1 MKARLL
7 LLILGLGLAVLPGT
21 AAPAAGSRLD
31 GRWQLV
37 PARSS
42 ALSFWRT
49 FEVTVVTEGNRVV
62 LTRVLASGDRSA
74 REAFEL
80 DVTKP
85 DNRVPIDWWADN
97 RYMGLYI
104 GGDGAKHVRASWIDD
119 GRTLRLDSTFVV
131 TTQQGEKTV
140 NILSDYKVS
149 LDGDQLTLIELRSS
163 RLQPFVYVFKR
174 VRS

>member
-1 MKARLL
+1 MNARLL
-7 LLILGLGLAVLPGT
+7 LLCSVLCLA
-21 AAPAAGSRLD
+21 AAPASAGSRLD

-42 ALSFWRT
+42 ALNFWKT
-49 FEVTVVTEGNRVV
+49 FQIAIATEGNQVV
-62 LTRVLASGDRSA
+62 LTRTLAYGDRAA
-74 REAFEL
+74 REVFEL

-85 DNRVPIDWWADN
+85 DNRVPLEWWADN

-104 GGDGAKHVRASWIDD
+104 GGDGAKHVRATWIDD

-131 TTQQGEKTV
+131 TTQQGERTV

-149 LDGDQLTLIELRSS
+149 LAGDELTLIELRSS

-174 VRS
+174 ATL